1 MGKLK
6 KTLKKISKMISR
18 LIEFVLILK
27 IIRQTIYHLVNFSK
41 RNWKTILIV
50 TMIVTGCVL
59 LCLFFWFFGKISNH
73 FFENETPQG
82 ELLKVF
88 LTTIGG
94 IVAIF
99 ALYYT
104 AKRIKVMEKGN
115 VETRFN
121 NAVGHLGNANSAVI
135 LGGIHA
141 LHEIAVENKNYTK
154 IVHNLFCS
162 YLRENSAKLY
172 ENFDFEKTPD
182 YCPVIIQIL
191 INYLFKPYNNKDSV
205 YKNFE
210 SDLSFSTLINCNFNK
225 FEIKN
230 VIFSNYDF
238 SGVEIKNVVFSNCI
252 LENCNFDNGT
262 LTNCVFDNGTLTRCD
277 FINGTLTRCIFGRG
291 TLTDCKFW
299 GGTLT
304 NCFFNNAKLIDCY
317 NIETAKLIYTELP
330 PNKITKNKLKLKN
343 LQNQKQKSK

>member
-6 KTLKKISKMISR
+6 NTFKKISKMISR
-18 LIEFVLILK
+18 LIEFLLK

-41 RNWKTILIV
+41 RNWKTILII
-50 TMIVTGCVL
+50 TSIVTGCVL
-59 LCLFFWFFGKISNH
+59 LSLFFWNFETISEIYFTDKNAK
-73 FFENETPQG
+73 G

-94 IVAIF
+94 VVAIF

-121 NAVGHLGNANSAVI
+121 NAVGHFGNANSAVI

-162 YLRENSAKLY
+162 YLRDNSAKLY
-172 ENFDFEKTPD
+172 EGKDKD
-182 YCPVIIQIL
+182 YCPVIIQTL
-191 INYLFKPYNNKDSV
+191 IDYLFKPYNNRDSV
-205 YKNFE
+205 YKDFK
-210 SDLSFSTLINCNFNK
+210 SDLSFCTLTNCDFREV
-225 FEIKN
+225 EIKN
-230 VIFSNYDF
+230 VIFY
-238 SGVEIKNVVFSNCI
+238 KCI
-252 LENCNFDNGT
+252 LENCY
-262 LTNCVFDNGTLTRCD
+262 
-277 FINGTLTRCIFGRG
+277 
-291 TLTDCKFW
+291 FW

-304 NCFFNNAKLIDCY
+304 NCNFREGTLTVCEFWHATLTDCYFEGGTLTNCYFEGGTLTKCRFNDVTLTKCYCDNGTLNNCDFLRAKLINCIC
-317 NIETAKLIYTELP
+317 IEPLNLINTTLP
-330 PNKITKNKLKLKN
+330 PIEIIPRNC
-343 LQNQKQKSK
+343 